1 MLRVERVFVET
12 WVESVTGALR
22 SLYCRQLIHVS
33 IESRVYSVLRDVAVI
48 AAWRRQAGTG
58 SRSRRQPPA
67 DGDAR
72 VRVDYAPRA
81 VFGWSLR
88 FAPVPVMRPLAI
100 KATHR
105 PTQAEPLCL
114 GSFHEA
120 DH

>member
-12 WVESVTGALR
+12 WVELVTGALH

-33 IESRVYSVLRDVAVI
+33 SRACTACAGT
-48 AAWRRQAGTG
+48 AAWRRRAGTG
-58 SRSRRQPPA
+58 FRSRRQPPA